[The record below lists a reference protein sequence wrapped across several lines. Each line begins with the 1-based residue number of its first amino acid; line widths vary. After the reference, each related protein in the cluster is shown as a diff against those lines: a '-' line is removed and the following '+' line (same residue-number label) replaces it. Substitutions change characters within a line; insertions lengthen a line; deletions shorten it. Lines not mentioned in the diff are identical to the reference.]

1 MYSAETT
8 ARLDHFRSLAQQRDL
23 TAEESREVIALIR
36 QDRVTASAVSAKS
49 KASKAPIDGNAV
61 LAKLQ
66 ANLAALRA
74 GGKA

>member
-1 MYSAETT
+1 M
-8 ARLDHFRSLAQQRDL
+8 